1 MMDLKT
7 DATLLHAAETMQASG
22 AAVTLDA
29 DEREAIETIQTQA
42 QRVIDR
48 AIAAGRGDEVR
59 RQTSLVIMRA
69 AARTHELVI
78 ERSR

>member
-7 DATLLHAAETMQASG
+7 AATLLHAAETMQASG

-29 DEREAIETIQTQA
+29 DEREAIETIQAQA

-48 AIAAGRGDEVR
+48 ANAAGQGDEVR

-69 AARTHELVI
+69 AARTPELVI